1 MSRMS
6 RRFRMKG
13 FTLIE
18 LLVVIAIIAI
28 LAGLLLPAVN
38 LAREKARRAD
48 CLNNLK
54 QIGLAMHIYS
64 SDHREKFPTNHLSEL
79 AGQYISEV
87 DIFVCPSDQA
97 VSPAGSVSN
106 MVAANCSYS
115 YYAGLSESTRA
126 DHMQACD
133 KVSNVT
139 ATLPQFGLN
148 HDGAGGNVLFVG
160 GYVKWYNVNEFS
172 NSLWDIKSNPPIKD
186 Y

>member
-1 MSRMS
+1 MSRMC
-6 RRFRMKG
+6 RRFRAKG

-38 LAREKARRAD
+38 LAREKARRID

-64 SDHREKFPTNHLSEL
+64 ADHREKFPTNHLSEL
-79 AGQYISEV
+79 AGQYISDTEL
-87 DIFVCPSDQA
+87 FVCPSDQTTT
-97 VSPAGSVSN
+97 PAGSVSN
-106 MVAANCSYS
+106 LNAGSCSYS

-126 DHMQACD
+126 DHLQACD
-133 KVSNVT
+133 KMSNVT
-139 ATLPQFGLN
+139 AALPIFGLN
-148 HDGAGGNVLFVG
+148 HDASGGNILFVG
-160 GYVKWYNVNEFS
+160 GYVKWYNVPDFS